1 MAEPLAAGVIV
12 VPDLLAVDGE
22 FVNGFAVLLTV
33 WKNSGEN
40 NHQLTLP
47 MAIRTIRLTT
57 SMIMLVG
64 RQRLRGRRG
73 IDVTSGSCR
82 SGRIIIRLSPLYF
95 GSESILG
102 NVFLA
107 SIISSRCLSI
117 RYMLEAF

>member
-1 MAEPLAAGVIV
+1 MAEPLTAGVIV

-73 IDVTSGSCR
+73 IDVTSG
-82 SGRIIIRLSPLYF
+82 RLSFGTNNHSIVSIIF

>member
-12 VPDLLAVDGE
+12 VPDLLTVDGE

-82 SGRIIIRLSPLYF
+82 SGRIIIRLSPF
-95 GSESILG
+95 CSESILG

-107 SIISSRCLSI
+107 SIISSRCLSN